1 LRNFG
6 KFFKPLHQYQK
17 MKLHWHLIIAFAV
30 ISCTER
36 RNMENIIVK
45 KLDYPSASSIEYY
58 DGKLYLMGDD
68 ATKLLVLDT
77 NLNIVDSIPIISYP
91 ENRIPKNI
99 KPDLEASAL
108 NGDNLFLFGSGSLS
122 PYRNFAWKHNLK
134 TPVSDGWTAYPPL
147 SALQDNDGVNL
158 EPLFLKAKELG
169 IEQIN
174 IEGACFVSGKLI
186 LVNRGNKGYPHNH
199 LIITDEKFLDNDSSF
214 QTFIIP
220 FAAQKDTVSFKGTSG
235 LCYARENDQL
245 IVTVSTED
253 TRSSHEDGAI
263 GKSYLWIINNISTK
277 IIDRALGTKRVIDL
291 EYIDSRFKGQ
301 KIEAATVIKETD
313 KLIYLALVAENDDGR
328 STVFKMSITK
338 AISLVE

>member
-1 LRNFG
+1 M
-6 KFFKPLHQYQK
+6 PDVQ
-17 MKLHWHLIIAFAV
+17 I
-30 ISCTER
+30 
-36 RNMENIIVK
+36 K
-45 KLDYPSASSIEYY
+45 KLDYPSASSIEFY

-77 NLNIVDSIPIISYP
+77 DLNIVDSIPIILYP
-91 ENRIPKNI
+91 ENRIPKDI

-108 NGDNLFLFGSGSLS
+108 SGDNLFLFGSGSLS

-134 TPVSDGWTAYPPL
+134 TPVSDGWTVYPPL
-147 SALQDNDGVNL
+147 SALKDTIIALQNNDRINL
-158 EPLFLKAKELG
+158 EPLFLKIKELG

-220 FAAQKDTVSFKGTSG
+220 LAPQKDTASFKGVSG
-235 LCYARENDQL
+235 LCYARESDQL
-245 IVTVSTED
+245 ILTVSTEN
-253 TRSSHEDGAI
+253 TRNSYDDGAI
-263 GKSYLWIINNISTK
+263 GKSYLWIIDNISTK
-277 IIDRALGTKRVIDL
+277 INDRTLGAKRVIDL

-301 KIEAATVIKETD
+301 KIESATVIKETD
-313 KLIYLALVAENDDGR
+313 KLIYLALVADNDDGS

-338 AISLVE
+338 SIALAE

>member
-1 LRNFG
+1 MRKIKKSYFCIFIFITIL
-6 KFFKPLHQYQK
+6 
-17 MKLHWHLIIAFAV
+17 
-30 ISCTER
+30 SCGR
-36 RNMENIIVK
+36 KNNMSDLQIK

-108 NGDNLFLFGSGSLS
+108 NADNLFLFGSGALS

-134 TPVSDGWTAYPPL
+134 TK
-147 SALQDNDGVNL
+147 DNDTINL
-158 EPLFLKAKELG
+158 EPLYLKAKSLG

-174 IEGACFVSGKLI
+174 IEGACFVSGKL
-186 LVNRGNKGYPHNH
+186 LFSNRGNKGYPHNH
-199 LIITDEKFLDNDSSF
+199 LIIADEKFLDNDSNF
-214 QTFIIP
+214 QIFIIP
-220 FAAQKDTVSFKGTSG
+220 FAAQKDTASFKGISG
-235 LCYARENDQL
+235 LCYAKESDML
-245 IVTVSTED
+245 IMTVSTED
-253 TRSSHEDGAI
+253 TRNSYTDGTI

-277 IIDRALGTKRVIDL
+277 ITNRALGTKRVIDL

-301 KIEAATVIKETD
+301 KIEAATVLKETD
-313 KLIYLALVAENDDGR
+313 KLIYLALVADNDDGG
-328 STVFKMSITK
+328 STVFKMSINKT
-338 AISLVE
+338 ISLAE

>member
-1 LRNFG
+1 MRKIE
-6 KFFKPLHQYQK
+6 KFYFCIFIF
-17 MKLHWHLIIAFAV
+17 II
-30 ISCTER
+30 ILSCGR
-36 RNMENIIVK
+36 KNNMSDLQLK
-45 KLDYPSASSIEYY
+45 KLDYPSASCIEYY

-91 ENRIPKNI
+91 ENRIPKNS

-134 TPVSDGWTAYPPL
+134 TK
-147 SALQDNDGVNL
+147 DNDSINL
-158 EPLFLKAKELG
+158 EPLFLKIKELG

-186 LVNRGNKGYPHNH
+186 LANRGNKGYPHNH

-220 FAAQKDTVSFKGTSG
+220 LAAQKDTASFKGTSG
-235 LCYARENDQL
+235 LCYVKESDQL
-245 IVTVSTED
+245 ILTISTEN

-263 GKSYLWIINNISTK
+263 GKSYLWIIDNISTK
-277 IIDRALGTKRVIDL
+277 INDRALGTKRVIDL
-291 EYIDSRFKGQ
+291 EYIDPRFKGQ
-301 KIEAATVIKETD
+301 KIESATVIKETN

-338 AISLVE
+338 AISLAE